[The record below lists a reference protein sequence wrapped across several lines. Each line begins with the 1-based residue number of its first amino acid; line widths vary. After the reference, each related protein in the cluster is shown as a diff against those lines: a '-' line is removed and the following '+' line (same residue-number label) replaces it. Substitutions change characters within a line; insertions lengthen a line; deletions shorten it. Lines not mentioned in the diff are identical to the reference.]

1 MLDLLNVN
9 KKFIK
14 FNLLTSKE
22 TNHIHVIKG
31 INFKAQPGDSIG
43 IVGKN
48 GSGKSTLIK
57 MLFGSLLPDDG
68 SIEFKGSQEL
78 FKKNT
83 KNFSLFG
90 NNERSFF
97 WRLSVRD
104 NLEYFNSLS
113 GKNNMD
119 RLNVLIEK
127 FNFSG
132 LIDKPFYTLSSGEK
146 KLAML
151 IRGLIKNPTILFFD
165 EFTQSLDLRNKI
177 VIKDL
182 LTDIKKENE
191 RIIFWVTHD
200 LNELRNICNRVMFI
214 KNGQINYCSNN
225 FSGSENDIAKFENLL
240 LDE

>member
-1 MLDLLNVN
+1 MLDLLNVH
-9 KKFIK
+9 KKFLK
-14 FNLLTSKE
+14 FNLLTAKE
-22 TNHIHVIKG
+22 INHTHVIKG
-31 INFKAQPGDSIG
+31 IDFKAKPGDSIG

-68 SIEFKGSQEL
+68 SIEFNGSQEL
-78 FKKNT
+78 FRNNT
-83 KNFSLFG
+83 KYFSLFG

-113 GKNNMD
+113 GRNNMD
-119 RLNVLIEK
+119 RVDELIEK
-127 FNFSG
+127 LNFSK
-132 LIDKPFYTLSSGEK
+132 LIDKPFFSLSSGEK

-151 IRGLIKNPTILFFD
+151 IRGLIKNPTVLFFD
-165 EFTQSLDLRNKI
+165 EFTQSLDLKNKI
-177 VIKDL
+177 VIKDV

-191 RIIFWVTHD
+191 KIIFWVTHD
-200 LNELRNICNRVMFI
+200 LNELKNICNRVMFI
-214 KNGQINYCSNN
+214 KNGQINYCNN
-225 FSGSENDIAKFENLL
+225 DFSGSETDIAKFENLL

>member
-1 MLDLLNVN
+1 MLDLLNVH
-9 KKFIK
+9 KKFLK
-14 FNLLTSKE
+14 FNLLTARE
-22 TNHIHVIKG
+22 TKHTHVIKG
-31 INFKAQPGDSIG
+31 IDFKAKPGDSIG

-57 MLFGSLLPDDG
+57 MLFGSLLPDEG
-68 SIEFKGSQEL
+68 SIEFNGSQEL
-78 FKKNT
+78 FRNNT
-83 KNFSLFG
+83 KKFSLFG

-113 GKNNMD
+113 GKSNMD
-119 RLNVLIEK
+119 SLDALIEK
-127 FNFSG
+127 FHFSK
-132 LIDKPFYTLSSGEK
+132 LIDKPFYALSSGER

-151 IRGLIKNPTILFFD
+151 IRGLIKNPTVLFFD

-200 LNELRNICNRVMFI
+200 LNELKNICNRAMFI
-214 KNGQINYCSNN
+214 KNGQINYCNNN
-225 FSGSENDIAKFENLL
+225 FSGSEIDIAKFENLL